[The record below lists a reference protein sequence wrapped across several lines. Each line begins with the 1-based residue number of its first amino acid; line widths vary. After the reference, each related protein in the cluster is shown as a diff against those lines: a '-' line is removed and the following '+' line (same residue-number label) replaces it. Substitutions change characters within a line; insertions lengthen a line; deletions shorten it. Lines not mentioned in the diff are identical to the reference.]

1 MVYFRPCSCSRLSLR
16 TCCVNVFAYRVPWTN
31 ISLSNVFSA
40 FSAFPDSPQF
50 DQGSQVH
57 SFRIREQLQSL
68 AAEHSKRPPT
78 KDGFVYGYSH
88 FTQKRDP
95 SSKRG
100 YCQVRCLIRR
110 EILELTYRISLK
122 RSTVILTQ
130 LQYPALFTRIVSVF
144 GPLYDLHGLPVL
156 ESACHTIATWCVSR
170 ISFVPSNLLHVSQ
183 RKGVTRRLG
192 RP

>member
-1 MVYFRPCSCSRLSLR
+1 VYFRPCFCSRLSLR
-16 TCCVNVFAYRVPWTN
+16 PCCVNVFAYRVPWTN
-31 ISLSNVFSA
+31 IFIFSA

-68 AAEHSKRPPT
+68 ATEHSERLPT
-78 KDGFVYGYSH
+78 KDGFIYGYSH
-88 FTQKRDP
+88 FTQKKDP

-100 YCQVRCLIRR
+100 YCQVRCLIHR
-110 EILELTYRISLK
+110 EILELIYKTSLK
-122 RSTVILTQ
+122 RSTVILTE

-144 GPLYDLHGLPVL
+144 GPLYDLHGLPML
-156 ESACHTIATWCVSR
+156 ESTCQNIATWCVPC